1 RLNVRAAT
9 LLRGHVGD
17 GVVHRAAEQAQS
29 ESPSSRRS
37 WTAEV
42 TGKPLTPSWL
52 GQAVRSAMSLGKN
65 GEYSTHQLGLSGVPW
80 FTSFWVTHFFWTI
93 SRRVTKVTGMSV
105 PSLSQTNRG
114 KYRENHLMLWQVKPA
129 MERADE
135 WSRLTGKQ
143 GERIVVEMEVQQ
155 IEIDPELQ

>member
-1 RLNVRAAT
+1 
-9 LLRGHVGD
+9 
-17 GVVHRAAEQAQS
+17 
-29 ESPSSRRS
+29 
-37 WTAEV
+37 
-42 TGKPLTPSWL
+42 
-52 GQAVRSAMSLGKN
+52 
-65 GEYSTHQLGLSGVPW
+65 
-80 FTSFWVTHFFWTI
+80 
-93 SRRVTKVTGMSV
+93 MSV